1 MADLKMLI
9 ENVRNALDELE
20 AGLETG
26 EEVPMEV
33 EEPEE
38 GIEMRRGMRPKKSA
52 TMTDYFSNK
61 KM

>member
-1 MADLKMLI
+1 MLI

-20 AGLETG
+20 SGLETG

-33 EEPEE
+33 DEPEE
-38 GIEMRRGMRPKKSA
+38 GIEMRRGMRPKKAA

-61 KM
+61 KV